1 LLINSDLRRI
11 VGQAC
16 HLESLLDNVAGLG
29 LAVDAIGV
37 ELEGWHVDGLI
48 FTVAKCV
55 KSCALAIDFV
65 LNNYVVDNRAKVEDI
80 LDVLLELVE
89 IALEVVR
96 MLPQTNY
103 LLLDVF
109 LV

>member
-1 LLINSDLRRI
+1 MLINSYLRRI

-16 HLESLLDNVAGLG
+16 HLESLLDDVVGFR
-29 LAVDAIGV
+29 LAVDAIWV
-37 ELEGWHVDGLI
+37 ELEGRHVNGLI

-55 KSCALAIDFV
+55 KSCALAVNFV

-96 MLPQTNY
+96 VLPQTNY
-103 LLLDVF
+103 FLLNVF